1 MIKECWSHIPLRL
14 LNRNNRVVNLENLT
28 SDWFLNSTSADG
40 VNWNIDCRIL
50 SNKES

>member
-28 SDWFLNSTSADG
+28 SDWFLDSNSADGLNG
-40 VNWNIDCRIL
+40 VNWNRETNL
-50 SNKES
+50 QYK